1 MKYFLLPT
9 IVGLLFLSC
18 RNSNSVQVE
27 KTEATK
33 LNYPFR
39 PGYSINW
46 QPGDEK
52 NALIV
57 LNSLKKYTAGDLKG
71 AFENYADT
79 VTFLGDNFYFKG
91 KKDSLIKIFAK
102 ERREYASLTED
113 FDSWITVYYPDKKC
127 NWVSVWFTEKWTD
140 KKGVKDSL
148 YYTDDVLVK
157 DGKITEYDEKIRH
170 FVTPSAKK

>member
-1 MKYFLLPT
+1 MKYLLLLT
-9 IVGLLFLSC
+9 IVGLLFFSC
-18 RNSNSVQVE
+18 RDSHSVRFE
-27 KTEATK
+27 KTDATK

-57 LNSLKKYTAGDLKG
+57 LNSLKKYTAGDIKG

-91 KKDSLIKIFAK
+91 KKDSLIKIFAR
-102 ERREYASLTED
+102 ERGKYASLTED
-113 FDSWITVYYPDKKC
+113 FASWITVYYPDKKC

-140 KKGVKDSL
+140 KKGIKDSMFFA
-148 YYTDDVLVK
+148 DVVQVQN
-157 DGKITEYDEKIRH
+157 GKIIQYNENVRH
-170 FVTPSAKK
+170 FVTPTAKK